1 MGNGVNFHTTGNS
14 YQNYD
19 TSGAGQTTGTTK
31 LSEDYLS
38 IVREFNLEDTS
49 QLRDAF
55 SEHKPGPVDMTNLV
69 SLSTKLDSMSGSIS
83 DVFTVMLL
91 IAQMSQEN
99 REASRAMRDTQQQSQ
114 LDAMQTAADE
124 IRKAADL
131 ALAAG
136 VVSGVMQMA
145 GGALTMA
152 GGIKG
157 LKDLKGLS
165 ATADTPDT
173 PKTTNPTSSATT
185 GNRPRANAM
194 SSGGDKTNSS
204 DSATGSL
211 GADLKLEQIRASG
224 RIFEGA
230 GSLATGV
237 GGVVSAGLTR
247 ASEEHKAE
255 EQEANIDAKE
265 AEMLAEKE
273 SDFMQFNRDMI
284 GKVAQIM
291 KDLIQL
297 NLESEKAASTI

>member
-1 MGNGVNFHTTGNS
+1 MGHGVNFHTTGNS
-14 YQNYD
+14 YQTYD
-19 TSGAGQTTGTTK
+19 TAGAGQTTGTTK
-31 LSEDYLS
+31 LSEEYLS
-38 IVREFNLEDTS
+38 IVREFGLEDTDF
-49 QLRDAF
+49 LRDAF
-55 SEHKPGPVDMTNLV
+55 AEHKPGPVDMSNLL
-69 SLSTKLDSMSGSIS
+69 SMSTKLDGMSGSIS

-91 IAQMSQEN
+91 IAQMSHEN

-136 VVSGVMQMA
+136 IVSGVMQMA
-145 GGALTMA
+145 SGALNMV

-157 LKDLKGLS
+157 LKDLKGLN
-165 ATADTPDT
+165 ATPDA
-173 PKTTNPTSSATT
+173 PKTTNTNPSTT
-185 GNRPRANAM
+185 GNRPRADAM
-194 SSGGDKTNSS
+194 SGRTNSS
-204 DSATGSL
+204 ESQTGSVP
-211 GADLKLEQIRASG
+211 ADIKLEQIKASG

-255 EQEANIDAKE
+255 EQEANIDAKKH
-265 AEMLAEKE
+265 EMLAEKE
-273 SDFMQFNRDMI
+273 TDFMQFNRDMI

-297 NLESEKAASTI
+297 NLESEKAAATI